1 MTRINRAGYHRAE
14 RHRAAVIKI
23 RYRDVNELSPG
34 LHPMAERR
42 GRVITVYVIPG
53 LTAAERNATLR
64 RLRLSGRR
72 GYGPRLP
79 AVPLAFARFADRIRT
94 TVARAGSVFR
104 THPAGATGPVMLM
117 SAGAIAFLVLSAVS
131 VRILREPRAP
141 AGPSASSLAPATS
154 AMAPHHRRS
163 SRQLADDP
171 GGSGDRVLTTAQTG
185 PDPLPPVTTPD
196 LPSTGSGAGADAGST
211 AAPSVSA
218 SVPVP
223 VATTAPV
230 GVSVSAAAAVSASLP
245 VPGSAAAGSPAPAQS
260 PAVAATVTVGAC
272 LDVGPTGICLGG

>member
-1 MTRINRAGYHRAE
+1 MRRINRAGYHRAE

-34 LHPMAERR
+34 LHAMAERR

-141 AGPSASSLAPATS
+141 AGPSVSGPAPAAS
-154 AMAPHHRRS
+154 AIATHNRRP
-163 SRQLADDP
+163 SRPLAADP
-171 GGSGDRVLTTAQTG
+171 AGSEDRVLTTAQTG
-185 PDPLPPVTTPD
+185 RLATSRTAIRWQTGRYALTTCGA
-196 LPSTGSGAGADAGST
+196 GSGRDRGPRAVRVRRVRPGRADHDGAGSGGVRVRAGA
-211 AAPSVSA
+211 
-218 SVPVP
+218 
-223 VATTAPV
+223 V
-230 GVSVSAAAAVSASLP
+230 GVRVR
-245 VPGSAAAGSPAPAQS
+245 GS
-260 PAVAATVTVGAC
+260 
-272 LDVGPTGICLGG
+272 DD